1 MGGLGVSVDKHGNFS
16 FSNTPAGNYIEAM
29 GLVGFG
35 GAKIDYGLAMRVAAE
50 LAKQKTAIEK
60 QRAEAAKGTH
70 KDSYGQTTRGWND
83 HSNGF
88 GYAIKDGRLNRDKN
102 GRRTHASERTGL
114 GQKSRGQKSRERQA
128 NKNGRR

>member
-1 MGGLGVSVDKHGNFS
+1 M
-16 FSNTPAGNYIEAM
+16 IEAM

-50 LAKQKTAIEK
+50 LAKQKTAIEA

-83 HSNGF
+83 HSTGF
-88 GYAIKDGRLNRDKN
+88 GYTTSGGRLNRDSS
-102 GRRTHASERTGL
+102 GRRTHSSKRTGL

>member
-1 MGGLGVSVDKHGNFS
+1 VGGLGVSVDKHGNFS

-35 GAKIDYGLAMRVAAE
+35 GAKIDYGLAMRVAGE
-50 LAKQKTAIEK
+50 LAKKKKTIEK

-102 GRRTHASERTGL
+102 GRGKKASGRKRGGEK
-114 GQKSRGQKSRERQA
+114 KSQ
-128 NKNGRR
+128 